1 MSSQRRPARQT
12 IHASRSTPARPA
24 CRSVRQPFRF
34 GNLPIEI
41 RDKIYRLRL
50 LNETAIPIVVD
61 DPGDFDG
68 EPLSEGQIF
77 GNPDLVQLTT
87 RINRFRGERFSTDV
101 GLIYI
106 NSTIHDEAAAVLYG
120 RNPFKVVGGNSWIN
134 FFYFHRR
141 LTGVGRQ
148 HLRQLKISLP
158 DIERFNT
165 AQTVGQLNEFGE
177 EGIKILKH
185 LPSLGDLTFRVGED
199 IMAADIELLRRI
211 RDACQRQCRI
221 VMDIRKALLYH
232 DPDGFDDR
240 PVRISSSAIQK
251 MR

>member
-1 MSSQRRPARQT
+1 
-12 IHASRSTPARPA
+12 
-24 CRSVRQPFRF
+24 
-34 GNLPIEI
+34 
-41 RDKIYRLRL
+41 
-50 LNETAIPIVVD
+50 VVD
-61 DPGDFDG
+61 DPCDFDG

-87 RINRFRGERFSTDV
+87 RINPFRGERFSIDV
-101 GLIYI
+101 GLVYI
-106 NSTIHDEAAAVLYG
+106 NSTIHEEAAAVLYG
-120 RNPFKVVGGNSWIN
+120 RNTFQFVGEYSWIN

-141 LTGVGRQ
+141 LTRVGRP
-148 HLRQLKISLP
+148 HLRQLEIGFP

-165 AQTVGQLNEFGE
+165 TQIVGQLDEFGE
-177 EGIKILKH
+177 KGIKILKH
-185 LPSLGDLTFRVGED
+185 LPSLGDLTFRIGED

-251 MR
+251 TRKWGWDLRGQYELVDQHHRLRKETSWLRWLQRNRQKGLQSGLISEPNPFSEAFMFC